1 MGPQHIDHGKHPPI
15 ALQNRD
21 AMRRAIR
28 SRRRALAPATRAFAA
43 RSFARMAAAAH
54 LLRPA
59 LRVAAYL
66 AFDAE
71 ADAAQIIALAQ
82 RRGCELFLP
91 AITNR
96 RRFQMRFVRYTR
108 DSRLQRNAF
117 GILEPQHTGN
127 EIIAPL
133 QLDLIFMPLLA
144 FDDNGARLGS
154 GAGFYDRCLQHLH
167 AGRQWRR
174 PKLIGIGY
182 EFQRVTQLIP
192 HVWDIPL
199 DGVITE
205 RCYRRLHPTRTGAA
219 DELLA
224 DEIGA

>member
-1 MGPQHIDHGKHPPI
+1 
-15 ALQNRD
+15 
-21 AMRRAIR
+21 MRRAIR
-28 SRRRALAPATRAFAA
+28 SRRRILAPSTRARAA

-59 LRVAAYL
+59 LRVGAYV
-66 AFDAE
+66 AFDGE

-91 AITNR
+91 AVTNH
-96 RRFQMRFVRYTR
+96 RRFQMHFVRYTG
-108 DSRLQRNAF
+108 DTRLQRNAF

-127 EIIAPL
+127 KVIAPL
-133 QLDLIFMPLLA
+133 QLDLIFMPLVA
-144 FDDNGARLGS
+144 FDDNGTRLGS
-154 GAGFYDRCLQHLH
+154 GAGFYDRCLRHLH
-167 AGRQWRR
+167 AQRQWRK

-182 EFQRVTQLIP
+182 EFQRVTHLISQ
-192 HVWDIPL
+192 VWDIPL

-205 RCYRRLHPTRTGAA
+205 RCFHRPHPTRTGVI

-224 DEIGA
+224 AEIGA